1 MSLSETFPATFFQN
15 GSKAGS
21 KRRKRGEGVTIK
33 DIAKES
39 GYAISTVSRALNNH
53 PDVSEEAKRRIS
65 EIVAERGFVP
75 NSNARQLKR
84 QQAKCIAFIVKGTT
98 NMFFSDML
106 VELQRRV
113 SESGYDGVVQYL
125 AEGDDEVALAQQLC
139 RELKPKG
146 LIFLGGDS
154 RNFASGFSE
163 VKVPSVLA
171 TTVSGELQF
180 DNLSMVGVD
189 DRAAGWRAIDYL
201 MENGHRRIAVIGGD
215 PEDSSPGRMRLAG
228 CKESFEAHGL
238 AFDEAMFLPACF
250 SWDEGYAAMKRFLDG
265 GGEATAVF
273 AMSDVQAVGAIRAI
287 LDSGRTVPGDISVL
301 GFDGT
306 PVARFYNPTL
316 ATLRQPAAEIAKTS
330 VKLVLGCIER
340 QRPAKTVLLE
350 AELLPGG
357 SVRAL

>member
-113 SESGYDGVVQYL
+113 SESGYDGVGQ
-125 AEGDDEVALAQQLC
+125 
-139 RELKPKG
+139 
-146 LIFLGGDS
+146 
-154 RNFASGFSE
+154 
-163 VKVPSVLA
+163 
-171 TTVSGELQF
+171 
-180 DNLSMVGVD
+180 
-189 DRAAGWRAIDYL
+189 
-201 MENGHRRIAVIGGD
+201 
-215 PEDSSPGRMRLAG
+215 
-228 CKESFEAHGL
+228 
-238 AFDEAMFLPACF
+238 
-250 SWDEGYAAMKRFLDG
+250 
-265 GGEATAVF
+265 
-273 AMSDVQAVGAIRAI
+273 
-287 LDSGRTVPGDISVL
+287 
-301 GFDGT
+301 
-306 PVARFYNPTL
+306 
-316 ATLRQPAAEIAKTS
+316 
-330 VKLVLGCIER
+330 
-340 QRPAKTVLLE
+340 
-350 AELLPGG
+350 
-357 SVRAL
+357 